1 MVVTSQ
7 SQVMRAWQTVLARL
21 NGYKYM
27 EQCRLFLITVYEL
40 CFVLQ
45 QSSHQEYLAWPN
57 L

>member
-45 QSSHQEYLAWPN
+45 QSSHQEYLA
-57 L
+57 